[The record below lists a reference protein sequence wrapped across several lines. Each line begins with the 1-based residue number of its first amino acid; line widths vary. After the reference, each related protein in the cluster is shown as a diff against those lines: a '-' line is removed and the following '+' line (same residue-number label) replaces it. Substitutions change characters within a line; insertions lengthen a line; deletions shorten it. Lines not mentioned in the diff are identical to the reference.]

1 MSFASQSELPQPLA
15 ALAHLTQ
22 WHANTSGQPLEVR
35 FEVAAGNIESVSCL
49 VTGSYTASAPADY
62 VRSATVAVYELVR
75 GGHFEGAYS
84 VRINSV
90 PGGQTVVK
98 QMPQATPAVEEV
110 APEPAQPAAPV
121 SHDGLQLRA
130 ALLARGHNSGYT
142 ADEVAAEE
150 KRRGIT
156 YTPELKFYRAL
167 VRNGVVAERG
177 THSVI
182 ASTNVADFGAST
194 LDAMPWRAPQSTDGT
209 VQAVL
214 HHNLWI
220 EIANDPDYLY
230 AIDLAPGAQ
239 GVQGQVLARRRDE
252 TSVPV
257 RVAMSL
263 AQFIA
268 GDFTDSPTAS
278 TPAPAAQQVAPV
290 TSLAQTVAWAGQVE
304 PSALPGF
311 LGWTLAPTA
320 ERYARILR
328 EIAPDAVVE
337 ADEPSEDTEAQQSTE
352 VAEAGAEQVEGT
364 PVSTSPAP
372 EGNVTA
378 EGTGTDAE
386 AGTTATE
393 SSAPESST
401 AKTSTSETPAQD
413 EAGEKNTTGE
423 NGSAPGAGSP
433 GSAEQNPA
441 PVTASSSVTS
451 LFAAGSQPP
460 QPQDDDLDD
469 VDPGVAKAPSS
480 PEQKNIADSIA
491 TLAFGSQE
499 ERDKYR
505 EVDTENMPSIASRV
519 KKVSLA
525 DAPQQPAPAQRQQ
538 DGGGVFAA
546 LRKFFIG

>member
-15 ALAHLTQ
+15 ALARLTQ
-22 WHANTSGQPLEVR
+22 WHADTSGQPLEVR
-35 FEVAAGNIESVSCL
+35 FEVAAGNIVSVNCL
-49 VTGSYTASAPADY
+49 VTGSYTVSAPADY

-75 GGHFEGAYS
+75 SGHFEGAYS

-98 QMPQATPAVEEV
+98 QMPQVTPAVEES

-142 ADEVAAEE
+142 TDEVAAEE

-239 GVQGQVLARRRDE
+239 GVQGQVLARRRGE
-252 TSVPV
+252 ASVPV

-263 AQFIA
+263 AQFVA

-278 TPAPAAQQVAPV
+278 APAPVAQQVAPV
-290 TSLAQTVAWAGQVE
+290 AGLAQTVAWAGQVE

-328 EIAPDAVVE
+328 EIDPDAVVE

-352 VAEAGAEQVEGT
+352 VVEPGAEQVEGT
-364 PVSTSPAP
+364 PVSTSPVP

-378 EGTGTDAE
+378 EGAGTDAE
-386 AGTTATE
+386 ASTT
-393 SSAPESST
+393 APESST
-401 AKTSTSETPAQD
+401 AKTSTPETPAQD
-413 EAGEKNTTGE
+413 EAGEKNAAGE

-433 GSAEQNPA
+433 GSAGQNPA
-441 PVTASSSVTS
+441 PVTASYSVTS

-469 VDPGVAKAPSS
+469 VDPGVAKVPSS

-505 EVDTENMPSIASRV
+505 EVDTANMPSIASRV

-525 DAPQQPAPAQRQQ
+525 DAPQQPAPVQRQQ
-538 DGGGVFAA
+538 EEGGVFAA

>member
-1 MSFASQSELPQPLA
+1 MSFASQPELPQPLA
-15 ALAHLTQ
+15 ALARLTQ

-35 FEVAAGNIESVSCL
+35 FEVAAGNIKSVNCL

-75 GGHFEGAYS
+75 SGHFEGAYS
-84 VRINSV
+84 VRITSV

-98 QMPQATPAVEEV
+98 QMPQVTPAVEEST
-110 APEPAQPAAPV
+110 PEPAQPATPV

-130 ALLARGHNSGYT
+130 ALLARGHSSGYT

-194 LDAMPWRAPQSTDGT
+194 LDAMPWCAPQSTDGT

-239 GVQGQVLARRRDE
+239 GVQGQVLARRRGE
-252 TSVPV
+252 ASVPV

-263 AQFIA
+263 AQFVA

-278 TPAPAAQQVAPV
+278 APTPAAQQVVPV
-290 TSLAQTVAWAGQVE
+290 ASLAQTVAWAGQVE

-328 EIAPDAVVE
+328 EIDPDAVVE
-337 ADEPSEDTEAQQSTE
+337 VDEPSEDTEAQQSTE
-352 VAEAGAEQVEGT
+352 VVEAGAEQVEGT
-364 PVSTSPAP
+364 GVSTSPAP

-378 EGTGTDAE
+378 E

-393 SSAPESST
+393 SSVPE
-401 AKTSTSETPAQD
+401 APAQ
-413 EAGEKNTTGE
+413 GETGE

-433 GSAEQNPA
+433 GSAEQNSA

-469 VDPGVAKAPSS
+469 VDPGVAKVPSS

-505 EVDTENMPSIASRV
+505 EVDTANMPSIASRV

-525 DAPQQPAPAQRQQ
+525 DAPEQPAPVQRPQNE
-538 DGGGVFAA
+538 GGVFAA